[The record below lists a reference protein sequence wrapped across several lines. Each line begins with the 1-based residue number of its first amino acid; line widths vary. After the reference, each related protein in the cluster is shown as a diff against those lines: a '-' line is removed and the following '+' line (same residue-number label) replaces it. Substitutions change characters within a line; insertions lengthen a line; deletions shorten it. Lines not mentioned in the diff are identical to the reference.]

1 MAKPFRPLKLVQNH
15 RTLLGQLKEVQMYLI
30 QRPIWYQT
38 VLNSSHFYNL
48 HVLGFIRASSSR
60 KLSRWRTPQFS
71 PNASVSPAHFFQ
83 FQPIFSIFTHVFQ
96 FQPIFSNSSPFFPVP
111 PMFCLHPCTWYYLET
126 IVESWASWNVK
137 SLSLPSPISPL
148 WVCKCKDVGSFQIYS
163 KIDFSTKLIFG

>member
-1 MAKPFRPLKLVQNH
+1 MIHEMAKPFRPLKLVQNH

-83 FQPIFSIFTHVFQ
+83 FQPIFSSSTPCFAFTHVHG
-96 FQPIFSNSSPFFPVP
+96 IISR
-111 PMFCLHPCTWYYLET
+111 
-126 IVESWASWNVK
+126 
-137 SLSLPSPISPL
+137 LSLKVGRLEMLKVSPCLLLFLHCESASARMLDPFKYIPRLTSAQNWSL
-148 WVCKCKDVGSFQIYS
+148 DKE
-163 KIDFSTKLIFG
+163 FS

>member
-71 PNASVSPAHFFQ
+71 LNAFVSPAHFFQ
-83 FQPIFSIFTHVFQ
+83 FQPSFAFAQ
-96 FQPIFSNSSPFFPVP
+96 FCF
-111 PMFCLHPCTWYYLET
+111 HPRTTWYHLET
-126 IVESWASWNVK
+126 IIESWTSWIVK
-137 SLSLPSPISPL
+137 SLSLRSLIVSL
-148 WVCKCKDVGSFQIYS
+148 QVQGHWILLNIFQDWLQHKTDHWIKSFLKDKKVPPQYTY
-163 KIDFSTKLIFG
+163 KKRELL